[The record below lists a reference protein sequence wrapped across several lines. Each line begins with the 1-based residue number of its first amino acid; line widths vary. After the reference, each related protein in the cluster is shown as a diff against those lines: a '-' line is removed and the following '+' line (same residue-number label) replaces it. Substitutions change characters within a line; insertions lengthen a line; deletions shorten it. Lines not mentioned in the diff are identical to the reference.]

1 MTEVVDGTDAGK
13 RRRLPIWMA
22 ERASYSD
29 AIRNYGAGDGLQD
42 AGSEPTSTTRM
53 QKTKP
58 AQAVDHL
65 DEFEATLPRT
75 VARQRK
81 RQASRRNVGSLSS
94 SNGTGETK
102 TTTQETEEG
111 GTTVDNVAASV
122 EIENRK
128 SKKRSKHSV
137 VACSPASSENEIE
150 LTVEDLVRIAEEYV
164 NADRQK
170 QHGPSTAKEP
180 GSEVD
185 PPSSWDSSV
194 ATGGG
199 GLRQTAGRS
208 QALSRCTTT
217 PAPNFSDTRKPEDRN
232 SGVEDLPSATPRTG
246 DAARDMLD
254 LLLGPFLKK
263 PTTSEEHESRTVAT
277 ETMNL
282 IHKTSEP
289 STTSKQVLKEEVLR
303 TKRKSSFK
311 DKVAMLL
318 D

>member
-1 MTEVVDGTDAGK
+1 MTEVVDGIDAGK

-65 DEFEATLPRT
+65 DEFEATLPKT

-111 GTTVDNVAASV
+111 GTTVDNAAASV

-137 VACSPASSENEIE
+137 VACSPVSSENEIE
-150 LTVEDLVRIAEEYV
+150 LTVEDLVRIAEE
-164 NADRQK
+164 K

-180 GSEVD
+180 VSEVD

-199 GLRQTAGRS
+199 GGGLRQTAGRS
-208 QALSRCTTT
+208 QALSRCTKT

-246 DAARDMLD
+246 DVARDMLD
-254 LLLGPFLKK
+254 LLLGPLLKK